1 MVHNYIKK
9 PIAIEAIQFTRANW
23 DEIVEFTN
31 GAAHNLTI
39 ERHPGGKATC
49 VIPTLEGDHIAN
61 EYDYIIKG
69 VNGEFYPCKSD
80 IFWKTYVLA
89 D

>member
-1 MVHNYIKK
+1 MVHKYVKR

-31 GAAHNLTI
+31 GTACNLMI
-39 ERHPGGKATC
+39 ERCLNGKATC
-49 VIPTLEGDHIAN
+49 IIPTLEGDHIAT
-61 EYDYIIKG
+61 EFDYIIKG
-69 VNGEFYPCKSD
+69 VNGEFYPCKKD
-80 IFWKTYVLA
+80 IFLKTYDLA

>member
-1 MVHNYIKK
+1 MVHQYVKK

-31 GAAHNLTI
+31 GAARNLTI
-39 ERHPGGKATC
+39 ERHPGGKVTC
-49 VIPTLEGDHIAN
+49 VIPTLEGDHIAT